1 MKKAKIRI
9 LGICIV
15 LLAILY
21 GVILGS
27 EDATPAVVLFL
38 IGLLAIF
45 GKQEDNYD
53 R

>member
-1 MKKAKIRI
+1 MSKAKIKI
-9 LGICIV
+9 LGICIL

-21 GVILGS
+21 GVLLGS
-27 EDATPAVVLFL
+27 EDATPAFILFL

-53 R
+53 K